1 MDRAAIYLMLTL
13 LVVSVFRVIALEYK
27 IGALAFIP
35 LVASLI
41 QTGLIYFFVFE
52 MMFVVAILESDGS
65 EELKKRKRY
74 ISIMRAVAAF
84 NFLFVVAIISIGVTV
99 IIT

>member
-52 MMFVVAILESDGS
+52 MMFVVAIL
-65 EELKKRKRY
+65 
-74 ISIMRAVAAF
+74 
-84 NFLFVVAIISIGVTV
+84 
-99 IIT
+99 